1 MSNEC
6 NEINGRLR
14 VVEQEEIKH
23 ECQIG
28 ELIAQGTVILKRL
41 DEQDANDATTKE
53 ELLKK
58 IGESSSKFNDAM
70 WAVAMLLIGGL
81 LGGFVYALLLK

>member
-1 MSNEC
+1 MNDTE
-6 NEINGRLR
+6 NHDAIIR
-14 VVEQEEIKH
+14 H
-23 ECQIG
+23 ECEISA
-28 ELIAQGTVILKRL
+28 LKVQGDFILKRL

>member
-1 MSNEC
+1 
-6 NEINGRLR
+6 
-14 VVEQEEIKH
+14 V
-23 ECQIG
+23 
-28 ELIAQGTVILKRL
+28 QGDFILKRL

>member
-1 MSNEC
+1 MDENHDT
-6 NEINGRLR
+6 IIR
-14 VVEQEEIKH
+14 H
-23 ECQIG
+23 ECEIG
-28 ELIAQGTVILKRL
+28 ELKEQNEFILKRL
-41 DEQDANDATTKE
+41 DEQDANDITIKD

-70 WAVAMLLIGGL
+70 WAIAMLLIGGL

>member
-1 MSNEC
+1 MNE
-6 NEINGRLR
+6 NHDMVIR
-14 VVEQEEIKH
+14 H
-23 ECQIG
+23 ECAIG
-28 ELIAQGTVILKRL
+28 ELREQGEFILKRL
-41 DEQDANDATTKE
+41 DEQDENDVKIE
-53 ELLKK
+53 DNLLKK

>member
-1 MSNEC
+1 MDENHDT
-6 NEINGRLR
+6 IIR
-14 VVEQEEIKH
+14 H
-23 ECQIG
+23 ECEIG
-28 ELIAQGTVILKRL
+28 ELKEQSEFILKRL
-41 DEQDANDATTKE
+41 DEQDANDVTIKN

-70 WAVAMLLIGGL
+70 WAIAMLLIGGL